1 MTVSE
6 SSATHSLWEL
16 ACREADA
23 FKWLESERHGYD
35 VGPIAH
41 REWCRRFWGI
51 FCRYRRVE
59 HLLGTRRIREFDD
72 ASFGSLNDPSV
83 LQRPVVRFV
92 MERFA
97 DEGWE
102 NLHFVFWAH
111 RHGFAL
117 TELHEVLSVIDVNS
131 ARFDPPWS

>member
-1 MTVSE
+1 MTVNE
-6 SSATHSLWEL
+6 SLASHSLWEL

-23 FKWLESERHGYD
+23 FKWLESERRGFD

-41 REWCRRFWGI
+41 REWCRRFWGV

-72 ASFGSLNDPSV
+72 ASFGSLNDPAV

-92 MERFA
+92 MERFV

-102 NLHFVFWAH
+102 NLHFVFWSH

-117 TELHEVLSVIDVNS
+117 PELHEVLSVIDVNS